1 MLSPPRD
8 GSGPGPS
15 DRVGSV
21 GSDLSATGMLRI
33 VLAGVAEYFRWSQLV
48 PLFTAWLMATGGV
61 LLVVLVTFQGNVDAM
76 LVGLESRVEELPW
89 LERLAGRI
97 PDLTTDGPV
106 EVDSGAVAR
115 WIGGAWAG
123 LSAVLFVGSGIRR
136 SIWGAPPRR
145 TLRQNLGRVLVV
157 AGVYWGIL
165 QLTRILAP
173 ISFGDTV
180 GRWALVTGLML
191 LLVVVIST
199 WSLAVSHFLALLR
212 DGLLAE
218 ETR

>member
-1 MLSPPRD
+1 M
-8 GSGPGPS
+8 
-15 DRVGSV
+15 
-21 GSDLSATGMLRI
+21 

-48 PLFTAWLMATGGV
+48 PLFTAWLLATGGV
-61 LLVVLVTFQGNVDAM
+61 LLVVLVAFQGNVDAM
-76 LVGLESRVEELPW
+76 LVGLESRAQELPW

-97 PDLTTDGPV
+97 PSVTTDGPV
-106 EVDSGAVAR
+106 EVDSGSVAR

-157 AGVYWGIL
+157 AGVYWAIL

-173 ISFGDTV
+173 IPFGDTV

-191 LLVVVIST
+191 LVVVVIST
-199 WSLAVSHFLALLR
+199 WSLAVSHLLALLR